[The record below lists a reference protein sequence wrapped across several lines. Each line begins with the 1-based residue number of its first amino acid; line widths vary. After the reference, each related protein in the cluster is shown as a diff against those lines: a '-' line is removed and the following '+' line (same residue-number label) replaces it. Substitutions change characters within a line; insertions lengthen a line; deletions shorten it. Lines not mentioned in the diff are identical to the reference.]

1 MDALPPVTVVGE
13 WQDAAN
19 RGDAD
24 RLVELSAPDIEV
36 VGPRGSGRGSGL
48 LRDWLGRAGLQVQP
62 HRVFTRAD
70 VVVVEQDAIWHDADG
85 LRSGAV
91 RMASAFT
98 VEASRVTRFARHDT
112 LEEALIAADLT
123 PADEVFRG

>member
-1 MDALPPVTVVGE
+1 MEALSPATIVGA

-24 RLVELSAPDIEV
+24 RLVELSAPNIEV
-36 VGPRGSGRGSGL
+36 AGPRGSGRGAGL

-70 VVVVEQDAIWHDADG
+70 RVVVEQDAVWHDAAG
-85 LRSGAV
+85 HLSGAT
-91 RMASAFT
+91 RMASTFT
-98 VEASRVTRFARHDT
+98 VEAGLVTRFARHDT
-112 LEEALIAADLT
+112 LEEALIAAGITL
-123 PADEVFRG
+123 ADEVFRG